1 MRRKPHRRRIP
12 RLAFTLVE
20 LLVVIAIIGILM
32 GLTLPAV
39 QKVRES
45 ANRLQCQN
53 NLRQIGLAFHNH
65 ESQYGYFPTG
75 GWYDYSPPTY
85 LNGVPAI
92 GDKQH
97 AGWAFQ
103 LLPFIEADNVW
114 RGGAATNDT
123 DRAMLAIGT
132 TQKLYFCPSR
142 RLPQTVTYLDNYQP
156 QLTGGAITHALI
168 DYAASNRE
176 GDGAVR
182 QFKPM
187 LMAQITDGTSN
198 TLLVA
203 DKRMN
208 RSLLQGCLLKL
219 LYICSLKTP
228 RGDLRG
234 RLAPPAGLGQKQPD
248 DNQGYTSGWNADT
261 IRHTD
266 RPLAA
271 DYNAPF
277 GDGEGLFGSS
287 HTGVFNELL
296 ADGSARFISYAI
308 SSTTFRNLGNISD
321 GKVLGNDF

>member
-1 MRRKPHRRRIP
+1 
-12 RLAFTLVE
+12 
-20 LLVVIAIIGILM
+20 VVIAIIGILM

-103 LLPFIEADNVW
+103 LLPFIEADSVW

-123 DRAMLAIGT
+123 DRAVLAIGT

-142 RLPQTVTYLDNYQP
+142 RLPQSVTYLDNYQP
-156 QLTGGAITHALI
+156 QLTGGNITHALI

-182 QFKPM
+182 QFKPV

-208 RSLLQGCLLKL
+208 RAL
-219 LYICSLKTP
+219 
-228 RGDLRG
+228 
-234 RLAPPAGLGQKQPD
+234 LGQKQPD

-261 IRHTD
+261 IRHTN
-266 RPLAA
+266 RPAA
-271 DYNAPF
+271 PDYNAPF

-287 HTGVFNELL
+287 HTGGFNALL
-296 ADGSARFISYAI
+296 ADGSVRLISYSI